1 MSRKNLMVSFSL
13 FVIVSILSVVPM
25 FGASAVVGSVA
36 GGTNATIGGQVLVP
50 NATLFSGD
58 SLRVRDGAAVVAMG
72 MGSRMVF
79 GRETEASFERGT
91 DAVTVTLGQG
101 NVSMYHPE
109 NGMAMRVK
117 IGEVTVAAEKGYK
130 TLGEVA
136 MVNGTVVVTAK
147 DGMLRVQ
154 GPERSMEL
162 TKGKTIAITPK
173 TARTPQPDQA
183 GAGAAATHL
192 TSGQWVAVGGLAAGG
207 TGAVTGFVNLHK
219 INQTKTLAAQADA
232 DALKAD
238 ADAIA
243 AQQAAAAAAAA
254 AALAN
259 QNAIA
264 AGTIAAQTCAQLS
277 PTNPTCTFTPA
288 Q

>member
-1 MSRKNLMVSFSL
+1 MSGKNLKVSFSL
-13 FVIVSILSVVPM
+13 LVILALMGVVPM

-36 GGTNATIGGQVLVP
+36 GGTNATIGGQVLMP
-50 NATLFSGD
+50 NTTLFSGD

-91 DAVTVTLGQG
+91 DEVTVTLGQG

-117 IGEVTVAAEKGYK
+117 IGEISVLAEKGYK

-136 MVNGTVVVTAK
+136 MVNGMVVVTAK

-154 GPERSMEL
+154 GPERTMEL

-173 TARTPQPDQA
+173 TAGTPQPDQA
-183 GAGAAATHL
+183 GAAGAAAAHL
-192 TSGQWVAVGGLAAGG
+192 TSGQWLSIVGIGASGASVGTGVVSIKKSGDAKDAATKADTDALAA
-207 TGAVTGFVNLHK
+207 TSAANAAATAAASASAAA
-219 INQTKTLAAQADA
+219 TLANSN
-232 DALKAD
+232 
-238 ADAIA
+238 
-243 AQQAAAAAAAA
+243 AAAAAAAA
-254 AALAN
+254 AQACQAV
-259 QNAIA
+259 
-264 AGTIAAQTCAQLS
+264 S
-277 PTNPTCTFTPA
+277 PTSTTCGH
-288 Q
+288 

>member
-1 MSRKNLMVSFSL
+1 MSAKNFRLCFSL
-13 FVIVSILSVVPM
+13 LVVAALSVIPAL
-25 FGASAVVGSVA
+25 GASAVVGSVA

-50 NATLFSGD
+50 NTTLFSGD
-58 SLRVRDGAAVVAMG
+58 SLRVKDGAAVVAMG
-72 MGSRMVF
+72 AGTRMVF
-79 GRETEASFERGT
+79 GRDTVASFERGT
-91 DAVTVTLGQG
+91 DEVTVLLGQG

-109 NGMAMRVK
+109 NGMALRVK
-117 IGEVTVAAEKGYK
+117 IGEVSVVAAKGFK

-136 MVNGTVVVTAK
+136 MVNGTVIVTAK

-154 GPERSMEL
+154 GPERTMEL

-183 GAGAAATHL
+183 GGAGVAASHL
-192 TSGQWVAVGGLAAGG
+192 TAGQWLAVGGLAAGG

-219 INQTKTLAAQADA
+219 INQTKDIATQADA
-232 DALKAD
+232 DAKA
-238 ADAIA
+238 A
-243 AQQAAAAAAAA
+243 QAAAAQAAAE

-259 QNAIA
+259 SNAIA
-264 AGTIAAQTCAQLS
+264 AGNLAAQTCLLVSASQ
-277 PTNPTCTFTPA
+277 TTTCTFTPA